1 MSNVGR
7 WVAIILTCALLSPL
21 PAQRDVTGT
30 QWQSWK
36 ADRRMGYLIGFY
48 AGLKSDYAGFQT
60 AERGQNLAQPGMT
73 NPMVT
78 ARYKM
83 ERSEYY
89 SRTIKYDFKLLAR
102 MMDAFYADPD
112 NLAIPLPET
121 IRILRLRDA
130 GKTERADFL
139 LLRERRKS
147 LGGR

>member
-1 MSNVGR
+1 MNSRGR
-7 WVAIILTCALLSPL
+7 WAAILLICMALSPL
-21 PAQRDVTGT
+21 LAQRDVTGT
-30 QWQSWK
+30 QWENWK
-36 ADRRMGYLIGFY
+36 PDRRMGYLIGFY
-48 AGLKSDYAGFQT
+48 AGLKADYAGFQA

-78 ARYKM
+78 ARYKL

-89 SRTIKYDFKLLAR
+89 SRNIKYDFKLLAR
-102 MMDAFYADPD
+102 MMDAFYADTD

-130 GKTERADFL
+130 GQTERAGFL